1 MIKKIFSIVL
11 LSIVLFSCKTNES
24 ASEKAVNITEVQEIL
39 KSEPGLQ
46 VLDVRTPK
54 EFADGH
60 LAGAINMN
68 IKDGDF
74 EQQIQNLHKTKPV
87 LVYCLAGV
95 RSSEA
100 AHLLAKNGFT
110 KIYNFKDGMLGW
122 RNNNL
127 AVEGA
132 SATATNDPAAPGANM
147 TMADYNQLLEGDKL
161 VLVDFYAEWCGPC
174 KAMAPFLDSMAAQ
187 HEKTLKLV
195 RIDVDEN
202 QQIASHFGISAIPL
216 LYGYKNKNKVWE
228 QMGFADRNAI
238 EEGLKQ
244 YLN

>member
-1 MIKKIFSIVL
+1 MVKKF
-11 LSIVLFSCKTNES
+11 LSILIISILLFSCQTKESAPEKVVNVTEVEDILKNES
-24 ASEKAVNITEVQEIL
+24 D
-39 KSEPGLQ
+39 LQ

-54 EFADGH
+54 EFGEGH
-60 LAGAINMN
+60 LPGAVNMN
-68 IKDGDF
+68 VKEGDF
-74 EQQIQNLHKTKPV
+74 EQQIQNLDKTKPV

-100 AHLLAKNGFT
+100 ARTLAKNGFT

-122 RNNNL
+122 RNNYL

-132 SATATNDPAAPGANM
+132 PVAALNSPGAPGTNM
-147 TMADYNQLLEGDKL
+147 TMADYNHLLEGDKL

-174 KAMAPFLDSMAAQ
+174 KAMAPFLDSMATE

-228 QMGFADRNAI
+228 QMGFADRKAI
-238 EEGLKQ
+238 EKGLKQ